1 MVDDEVGGQGG
12 LVRSE
17 APDEE
22 DVHLSDAFYPQEGGL
37 DHVVADTGGS
47 GLYQHL
53 QSVPE
58 GSMIVLWFQIN
69 NKSCCQYSWNSI
81 KIMKTF
87 VCFFH
92 VNFNFT

>member
-58 GSMIVLWFQIN
+58 DVDNGGQHDAEHQCSDG
-69 NKSCCQYSWNSI
+69 
-81 KIMKTF
+81 
-87 VCFFH
+87 
-92 VNFNFT
+92 VNDGIL